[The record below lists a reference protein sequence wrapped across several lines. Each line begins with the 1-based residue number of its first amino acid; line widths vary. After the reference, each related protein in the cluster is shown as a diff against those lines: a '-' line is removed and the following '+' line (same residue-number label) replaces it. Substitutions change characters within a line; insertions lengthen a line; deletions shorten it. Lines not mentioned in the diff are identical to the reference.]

1 MVLVGVVS
9 VSAGMVSLGGNEDAL
24 SQEMA
29 LLEKAVATAN
39 KKCLKLEHDAVYTNA
54 VCKVAYSEVKRGEK
68 ELHSKRQILV
78 DRLESVPELLSSPS
92 PWQTLV
98 TDLAPATSQGLYI
111 AMESEIEQSRFYRV
125 ILTGVVP

>member
-1 MVLVGVVS
+1 MKASYLVILVS
-9 VSAGMVSLGGNEDAL
+9 VAFVAAGMVSLGGNDDAL

-54 VCKVAYSEVKRGEK
+54 VCKVAYSEVKRVEK

-78 DRLESVPELLSSPS
+78 DRLESVPEVHQARAERTKAYARLLSFKK
-92 PWQTLV
+92 
-98 TDLAPATSQGLYI
+98 
-111 AMESEIEQSRFYRV
+111 R
-125 ILTGVVP
+125 TGFIRRKEKK